1 MSSVI
6 GAIKIDDA
14 KRAEVDAKEA
24 VRPPNEQDKERARVY
39 GARVHQLE
47 ADLAKARA
55 SNERLT
61 RSLGQTADE
70 NVLLK
75 YELGSDV
82 TERVRAA
89 AYRVVQADV
98 ETTDIVC
105 VNMPTRGEWRAI
117 RSNDA
122 AYGLTCESM
131 MDAIDERRSGE

>member
-24 VRPPNEQDKERARVY
+24 VRPPNEQDKERAIVY

-47 ADLAKARA
+47 ADLAKMRA
-55 SNERLT
+55 SNERMT
-61 RSLGQTADE
+61 RSLGQYADE
-70 NVLLK
+70 NVLLRH
-75 YELGSDV
+75 ELGGDV

-105 VNMPTRGEWRAI
+105 VNTPAPGEWRAI

-122 AYGLTCESM
+122 AYGLTCETM
-131 MDAIDERRSGE
+131 MDAVDERAAGE